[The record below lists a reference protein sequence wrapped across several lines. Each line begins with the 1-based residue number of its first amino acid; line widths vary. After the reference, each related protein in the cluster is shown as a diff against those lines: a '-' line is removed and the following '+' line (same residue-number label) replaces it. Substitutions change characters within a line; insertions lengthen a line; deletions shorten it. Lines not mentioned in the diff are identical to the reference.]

1 MDKIRISNI
10 DKTMSIVM
18 PKVKD
23 ITVGAEEVSK
33 TLTMASGRIVK
44 DLIGYRNI
52 INASWDYVPAA
63 TIVSLLDLL
72 KKGNFFYVE
81 YPSPSGD
88 AVGVFEIDYPTLSIF
103 AYLNNVAV
111 WHNVTLKMKAQEV
124 I

>member
-10 DKTMSIVM
+10 DRTTNIVM

-33 TLTMASGRIVK
+33 TLTMASGKIVK

-63 TIVSLLDLL
+63 TIVSLLELL
-72 KKGNFFYVE
+72 KRGNFFYVE

-88 AVGVFEIDYPTLSIF
+88 EVGIFEIDYPSLKVFT
-103 AYLNNVAV
+103 YVNNMAV

-124 I
+124 S